1 MTILISDLLGSFEP
15 EEPNFRLTEIYNE
28 CWLVKL
34 VLHQASMIEDEE
46 FALGFLPGSTWF
58 SEGLLPTAF
67 KARYRGDKLSES
79 RTNADGVIGHILVG
93 EEGKADLALLPDATQ
108 FVVVEAKIHAPLS
121 TGTTNAPGYDQAAR
135 NVACMAKVM
144 GRASINP
151 ASLSRLAFIVLAPQD
166 SINEGVFSAEMD
178 PASIRRKVQ
187 ERVGAYRGEL
197 DEWHQ
202 TRFLP
207 IMEHIRLQNLSW
219 EEILDWITNHQPDV
233 ANDLDDFYRK
243 CLRFS

>member
-1 MTILISDLLGSFEP
+1 MTKLISDLLGSFDP
-15 EEPNFRLTEIYNE
+15 EKPNFRPTEIYNE
-28 CWLVKL
+28 CWMVKL

-46 FALGFLPGSTWF
+46 FSLGFLPGSTWF

-135 NVACMAKVM
+135 NVACMAELM
-144 GRASINP
+144 NRAGINP
-151 ASLSRLAFIVLAPQD
+151 ASLRRLTFIVLAPQN
-166 SINEGVFSAEMD
+166 SIQKGVYSEEMD
-178 PASIRRKVQ
+178 PVSIRWKVQ
-187 ERVGAYRGEL
+187 KRVDAYRGEL

-207 IMEHIRLQNLSW
+207 TMEHMRLQNISW
-219 EEILDWITNHQPDV
+219 EETLGWITNHQPDV
-233 ANDLDDFYRK
+233 ANDLHDFYRK
-243 CLRFS
+243 CLHFS